1 MSPIPTNL
9 LCLSYHKCLQK
20 IFNYAGPVLVS
31 IETVRT
37 LTSSRRMGSD
47 KVWYYVLETT
57 RILLAHCSIVTSE
70 NRQLLAIIAHNIRN
84 LYRLFGMDL
93 AEKKKWRNI
102 VLDTMYYVEPNH
114 KGNIYLSINNPTI
127 LATELQF
134 TSFAIVVAE
143 FEGED
148 RDLKQY
154 IGHCIYNLVG
164 KREESWRRSMH
175 TYATLDI

>member
-37 LTSSRRMGSD
+37 LTSSRQMGSD

-134 TSFAIVVAE
+134 TSFAIVAAE

-175 TYATLDI
+175 TYATLDM